1 MSVNME
7 KSRLIGIATTISC
20 CVVVIGCCAVI
31 SGCSSNSAGKVA
43 VSTATKSVK
52 FTVDQPSLAIVGTSA
67 PDSVFDG
74 MLFKDADRQLL
85 SRVMERAS
93 NDVFGALDGFSD
105 PAQLEAKF
113 NEMALSAFDPAQLGK
128 ELMAQTLR
136 EARVTPQRRFT
147 GWRVKVEYTIGSDN
161 AGEKKDRFQ
170 RWCYIDPSG
179 TSVVK
184 SFDIPVTW

>member
-1 MSVNME
+1 MSVSMK
-7 KSRLIGIATTISC
+7 KSRLTGIVTAINC
-20 CVVVIGCCAVI
+20 CAVVIGCCAVMP
-31 SGCSSNSAGKVA
+31 GCIPNSEGKTA
-43 VSTATKSVK
+43 VNTATRSVK
-52 FTVDQPSLAIVGTSA
+52 FTIDEPSLAIVGTST

-85 SRVMERAS
+85 SQVMERAS
-93 NDVFGALDGFSD
+93 NDVFGTLDGFND

-136 EARVTPQRRFT
+136 EARMTPQGKFT
-147 GWRVKVEYTIGSDN
+147 GWRVKVEYTLGSGN
-161 AGEKKDRFQ
+161 AGEKKERFQ